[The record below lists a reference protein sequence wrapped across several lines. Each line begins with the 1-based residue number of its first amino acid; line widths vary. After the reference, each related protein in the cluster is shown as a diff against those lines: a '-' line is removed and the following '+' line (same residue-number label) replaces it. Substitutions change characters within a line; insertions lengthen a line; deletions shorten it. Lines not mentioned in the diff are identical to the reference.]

1 MKVLYNDKDIAVV
14 IKPAGVSSQAS
25 HDFDDD
31 MITLIQ
37 KELNCDDVY
46 VVHRLDKMVP
56 GVMVYALNKDAAAKL
71 SAQLSGSGFNKVYRA
86 VLDGIPKDKKGE
98 LTDWLVKDDKA
109 NMSRVCDAK
118 TKGAKEAKLKYKV
131 IENKYINGK
140 QMSKV
145 EIELIT
151 GRHHQIRAQFGSRN
165 TPIVGDVKYG
175 YKGDPEPIA
184 LAAVELTFSH
194 PKTKKVMRYTY
205 DWNRDLG

>member
-1 MKVLYNDKDIAVV
+1 MKVLYYDKDIAVV

-71 SAQLSGSGFNKVYRA
+71 SAQLSGNGFNKVYRA

-109 NMSRVCDAK
+109 NMSKVCDAK

-131 IENKYINGK
+131 IENRYINGK

-194 PKTKKVMRYTY
+194 PKTKKVMRYKY

>member
-71 SAQLSGSGFNKVYRA
+71 SSQLSGSGFNKVYRA

-194 PKTKKVMRYTY
+194 PKTKKAMRYAY
-205 DWNRDLG
+205 DWNRNLG

>member
-109 NMSRVCDAK
+109 NMSKVCDAK

-131 IENKYINGK
+131 IENRYINGK
-140 QMSKV
+140 QMSRI

-205 DWNRDLG
+205 DWNRNLG